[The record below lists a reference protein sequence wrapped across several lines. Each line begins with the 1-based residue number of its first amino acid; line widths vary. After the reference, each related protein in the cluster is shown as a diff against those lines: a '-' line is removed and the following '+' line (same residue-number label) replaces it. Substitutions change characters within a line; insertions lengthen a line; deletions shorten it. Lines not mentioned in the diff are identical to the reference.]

1 MNLNIQPADLQLL
14 MYTLFF
20 FAGVYGLACI
30 AEWLLEIR
38 RKKNQKGE
46 YYGI

>member
-1 MNLNIQPADLQLL
+1 MTPEFQPADLQLL

-30 AEWLLEIR
+30 AEWILEWWR
-38 RKKNQKGE
+38 NK
-46 YYGI
+46 